1 MKPGDVVAI
10 VLLLATAHPVA
21 AQDPSRGQKLY
32 ETQCGGCHYE
42 RIHRRD
48 RARSSIKSLVDL
60 RIEVARWAQ
69 QAKHSFT
76 LEDLD
81 DIAAYLDRT
90 HYRFTR

>member
-1 MKPGDVVAI
+1 MNPGHVLAI
-10 VLLLATAHPVA
+10 ASLLAAAQPAA
-21 AQDPSRGQKLY
+21 AQDPGRGQRLY

-42 RIHRRD
+42 RIHQRD
-48 RARSSIKSLVDL
+48 RGRSSIRTLVDL

-69 QAKHSFT
+69 QAKHRLT